1 MSVRLL
7 EIENLVTHFHTED
20 GVVKA
25 VDGNSLYVDDRETL
39 GIVGES
45 GSGKTVT
52 ALSAMRLIQN
62 PGRIKSGS
70 IRFRG
75 KELLTK
81 TEKEMRVIRGKSI
94 AMVFQDSL
102 SSLNPTLT
110 IGRQIG
116 RVLKAHTDLSKR
128 EIRDRSV
135 SLLEC
140 VGIPE
145 PQKRA
150 TNYPHEF
157 SGGMRQRALIAMAI
171 SCDPALLIL
180 DEPTTA
186 LDVTIEAQVFELVD
200 ELMSQYGMG
209 TVLITHDLAVVA
221 NVCQRVIIMY
231 AGRIVEQAH
240 AGPLY
245 KRPLHPYTRGLL
257 QSIPRLSDEL
267 QERLFS
273 IPGEVPDLIGLP
285 AGCHFAP
292 RCDYAEER
300 CWHVDPPLEEVAA
313 DRFAA
318 CLRVSE
324 IDDV

>member
-1 MSVRLL
+1 MSARLL

-20 GVVKA
+20 GIVKA
-25 VDGNSLYVDDRETL
+25 VDGNSLYVEDRETL

-52 ALSAMRLIQN
+52 ALSVMRLIQD
-62 PGRIKSGS
+62 PGRIESGN

-75 KELLTK
+75 EELLTK
-81 TEKEMRVIRGKSI
+81 TEKEMRAIRGKSI

-102 SSLNPTLT
+102 SSLNPTLA
-110 IGRQIG
+110 IGKQIG
-116 RVLKAHTDLSKR
+116 RVVKFHTDLSRKA
-128 EIRDRSV
+128 IRDRSV
-135 SLLEC
+135 SLLER
-140 VGIPE
+140 VGIPD

-171 SCDPALLIL
+171 SCDPTLLIL

-221 NVCQRVIIMY
+221 SACQRVVIMY
-231 AGRIVEQAH
+231 AGRIVEQAS
-240 AGPLY
+240 AEPLY
-245 KRPLHPYTRGLL
+245 ERPLHPYTRGLL

-285 AGCHFAP
+285 EGCHFAP

-300 CWHVDPPLEEVAA
+300 CWQVDPPLEEVAP

-318 CLRVSE
+318 CLRVNE

>member
-1 MSVRLL
+1 MSARLL

-20 GVVKA
+20 GIVKA
-25 VDGNSLYVDDRETL
+25 VDGNSLYVEDRETL

-52 ALSAMRLIQN
+52 ALSVMRLIQD
-62 PGRIKSGS
+62 PGRIKSGN

-75 KELLTK
+75 EELLTK
-81 TEKEMRVIRGKSI
+81 TEKEMRAIRGKSI

-110 IGRQIG
+110 IGKQIG
-116 RVLKAHTDLSKR
+116 RVVKSHTDLSRKA
-128 EIRDRSV
+128 IHDRSV
-135 SLLEC
+135 SLLER
-140 VGIPE
+140 VGIPD

-171 SCDPALLIL
+171 SCDPTLLIL

-221 NVCQRVIIMY
+221 NACQRVVIMY
-231 AGRIVEQAH
+231 AGRIVEQAC
-240 AGPLY
+240 AEPLY
-245 KRPLHPYTRGLL
+245 ERPLHPYTRGLL
-257 QSIPRLSDEL
+257 KSIPRLSDEL

-285 AGCHFAP
+285 EGCHFAP
-292 RCDYAEER
+292 RCGYAEER
-300 CWHVDPPLEEVAA
+300 CWQVDPPLAEVVQ

-318 CLRVSE
+318 CLRVNE

>member
-1 MSVRLL
+1 L

-62 PGRIKSGS
+62 PGRINSGS

-116 RVLKAHTDLSKR
+116 RVLEAHTDLSKR
-128 EIRDRSV
+128 AICDRSV
-135 SLLEC
+135 SLLER

-200 ELMSQYGMG
+200 ELMSRHGMG

-221 NVCQRVIIMY
+221 TACQRVIIMY

-257 QSIPRLSDEL
+257 QSIPQLSDEL

-285 AGCHFAP
+285 EGCHFAP
-292 RCDYAEER
+292 RCGYAEER
-300 CWHVDPPLEEVAA
+300 CWQVDPPLEEVAA

-318 CLRVSE
+318 CLRVNE

>member
-1 MSVRLL
+1 MSARLL

-20 GVVKA
+20 GIVKA
-25 VDGNSLYVDDRETL
+25 VDGNSLYVEDCETL

-52 ALSAMRLIQN
+52 ALSVMRLIQD
-62 PGRIKSGS
+62 PGRIESGN
-70 IRFRG
+70 ILFRG
-75 KELLTK
+75 EELLTK
-81 TEKEMRVIRGKSI
+81 TGKEMRAIRGKSI

-110 IGRQIG
+110 IGKQIG
-116 RVLKAHTDLSKR
+116 RVVKFHTDLSRKA
-128 EIRDRSV
+128 IRDRSV
-135 SLLEC
+135 SLLER
-140 VGIPE
+140 VGIPD

-171 SCDPALLIL
+171 SCDPTLLIL

-221 NVCQRVIIMY
+221 NACQRVVIMY
-231 AGRIVEQAH
+231 AGRIVEQAS
-240 AGPLY
+240 AEPLY
-245 KRPLHPYTRGLL
+245 EQPLHPYTRGLL

-285 AGCHFAP
+285 EGCHFAP
-292 RCDYAEER
+292 RCGYAEER
-300 CWHVDPPLEEVAA
+300 CRQVDPPLEEVAP

-318 CLRVSE
+318 CLRVNE
-324 IDDV
+324 IDNV